1 MTRRPDIDDPPVW
14 WPSMRGLV
22 AVLLVGACAWLAW
35 RWAAGG
41 HAWLAAGAVAFALG
55 GLAGLYPDKH
65 EK

>member
-1 MTRRPDIDDPPVW
+1 
-14 WPSMRGLV
+14 MRGLV